1 MLAMQTEKPIIN
13 SEQILISNQLR
24 RNTFRKISHENEIV
38 HALIQKS
45 HKQQKKTGNIIINL

>member
-13 SEQILISNQLR
+13 SEKLR

-45 HKQQKKTGNIIINL
+45 HKQQKKTGNIIINM